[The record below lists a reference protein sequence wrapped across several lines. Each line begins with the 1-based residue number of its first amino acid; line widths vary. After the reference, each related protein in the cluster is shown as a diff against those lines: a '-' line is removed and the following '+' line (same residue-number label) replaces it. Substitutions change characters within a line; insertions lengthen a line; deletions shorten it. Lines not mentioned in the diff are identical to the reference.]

1 MYIVVQ
7 VDSKLICSTSTIF
20 PLYLKTFHS
29 TIFST
34 CPRKSYENQKDPPTL
49 LVPS

>member
-1 MYIVVQ
+1 MYIVVKWIASLFVQ
-7 VDSKLICSTSTIF
+7 LQQFF